1 MLKSKS
7 KLDEYGNSQYIVHS
21 NEIRCETH
29 FITSE
34 AAAWMKVEDAVGNC
48 NKYLIKPELLR
59 IIKR

>member
-7 KLDEYGNSQYIVHS
+7 KLDEYGNFQCIVHS
-21 NEIRCETH
+21 NEIRCGTH

-34 AAAWMKVEDAVGNC
+34 AAAWMKVTHAIGNC
-48 NKYLIKPELLR
+48 NKYLIKPELSR